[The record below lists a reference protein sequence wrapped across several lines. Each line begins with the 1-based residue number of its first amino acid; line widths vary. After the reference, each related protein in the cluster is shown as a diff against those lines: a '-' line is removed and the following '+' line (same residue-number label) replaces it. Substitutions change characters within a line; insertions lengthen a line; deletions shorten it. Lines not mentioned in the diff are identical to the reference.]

1 MKMTTRQI
9 TTAGILSAI
18 SIFLGITHIGFIPF
32 LGTSITIM
40 HLPVIIG
47 AVLEGP
53 LVGTI
58 IGALFGIFSLLQAY
72 MAPSGPG
79 DLFFRDPLVSIFPR
93 LFIGVV
99 AWAVYRAVKPLN
111 EIAALALAA
120 VAICPG
126 IGVVAWAVYRAV
138 QPLNEIVAI
147 VVAAVAGTF
156 IGVVAWVV
164 YRAVKPLNEIVAI
177 ALAAVA
183 GTLTNT
189 VLVLGMLVLR
199 QYIPPTVAW
208 VVALTNG
215 PFELIAAV
223 IITVAVV
230 AAWKRLEYGRKG
242 ADL

>member
-18 SIFLGITHIGFIPF
+18 TIFLGITHLGFIPF

-40 HLPVIIG
+40 HLSVIIG
-47 AVLEGP
+47 AVLAGP

-79 DLFFRDPLVSIFPR
+79 DLFFRDPLVSILPR

-99 AWAVYRAVKPLN
+99 AWA
-111 EIAALALAA
+111 
-120 VAICPG
+120 
-126 IGVVAWAVYRAV
+126 
-138 QPLNEIVAI
+138 
-147 VVAAVAGTF
+147 
-156 IGVVAWVV
+156 V

>member
-72 MAPSGPG
+72 LAPTGPG

-111 EIAALALAA
+111 EIVALALAA
-120 VAICPG
+120 A
-126 IGVVAWAVYRAV
+126 
-138 QPLNEIVAI
+138 
-147 VVAAVAGTF
+147 
-156 IGVVAWVV
+156 
-164 YRAVKPLNEIVAI
+164 
-177 ALAAVA
+177 A

-199 QYIPPTVAW
+199 QYIPPAVAW
-208 VVALTNG
+208 AVAIANAPL
-215 PFELIAAV
+215 ELIAAV

>member
-1 MKMTTRQI
+1 MKKRI
-9 TTAGILSAI
+9 TATASVFAVLFVG
-18 SIFLGITHIGFIPF
+18 
-32 LGTSITIM
+32 
-40 HLPVIIG
+40 VIIG

-58 IGALFGIFSLLQAY
+58 IGAIFGIFSLLQAY
-72 MAPSGPG
+72 LAPTGPG

-99 AWAVYRAVKPLN
+99 AWAVYRA
-111 EIAALALAA
+111 I
-120 VAICPG
+120 
-126 IGVVAWAVYRAV
+126 R
-138 QPLNEIVAI
+138 PLNEIVA
-147 VVAAVAGTF
+147 
-156 IGVVAWVV
+156 
-164 YRAVKPLNEIVAI
+164 L

-199 QYIPPTVAW
+199 QYIPPAVAW
-208 VVALTNG
+208 AVAAANA

-223 IITVAVV
+223 LITVAVV

>member
-1 MKMTTRQI
+1 
-9 TTAGILSAI
+9 
-18 SIFLGITHIGFIPF
+18 
-32 LGTSITIM
+32 M

-72 MAPSGPG
+72 LAPTGPG

-111 EIAALALAA
+111 EIVALALAA
-120 VAICPG
+120 A
-126 IGVVAWAVYRAV
+126 
-138 QPLNEIVAI
+138 
-147 VVAAVAGTF
+147 
-156 IGVVAWVV
+156 
-164 YRAVKPLNEIVAI
+164 
-177 ALAAVA
+177 A

-199 QYIPPTVAW
+199 QYIPPAVAW
-208 VVALTNG
+208 AVAIANA